1 MQNLRL
7 CREKQGMG
15 KTVTQ
20 SCPTLCD
27 PMDFSL
33 PGSSI
38 HVFFFFFFRQ
48 EYWSGLLFIPPGDLP
63 DPEIEPM
70 SLASPAL
77 TGGFFVTEAPGNI
90 GEKYII
96 EGFYWENGMRF
107 AQRMLC
113 EK

>member
-1 MQNLRL
+1 
-7 CREKQGMG
+7 
-15 KTVTQ
+15 
-20 SCPTLCD
+20 
-27 PMDFSL
+27 
-33 PGSSI
+33 
-38 HVFFFFFFRQ
+38 
-48 EYWSGLLFIPPGDLP
+48 
-63 DPEIEPM
+63 M

>member
-1 MQNLRL
+1 M
-7 CREKQGMG
+7 
-15 KTVTQ
+15 
-20 SCPTLCD
+20 
-27 PMDFSL
+27 
-33 PGSSI
+33 
-38 HVFFFFFFRQ
+38 FFLRQ
-48 EYWSGLLFIPPGDLP
+48 EYWSGLLFIPPGALP

-70 SLASPAL
+70 SPASPAL
-77 TGGFFVTEAPGNI
+77 AGGFFVTEPPGNA